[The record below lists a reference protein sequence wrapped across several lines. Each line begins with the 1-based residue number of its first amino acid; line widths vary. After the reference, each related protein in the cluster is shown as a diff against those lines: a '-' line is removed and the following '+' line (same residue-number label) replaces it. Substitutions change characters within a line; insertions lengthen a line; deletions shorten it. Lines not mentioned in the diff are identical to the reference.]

1 MSTIKIDR
9 FAGFSLTAMLA
20 VILKMMEAE
29 LLILS
34 EHRTSRIPMTK
45 SMIRIGSNFKDD
57 VRIDAGIGA
66 ATFGLITWSAQHGG
80 WLLTQAAGNP
90 VLISIDGNPLPSGRQ
105 FLLRNESLI
114 SIGGTRCLFRKMLAT
129 PKYNGNDTEVIDL
142 SGRPLVIGRASQQAQ
157 TDEANHTLEL
167 DGECLAVSR
176 IKPGSCHAKIEK
188 EGEDY
193 FLSDCSTGGNTFI
206 NGKGFAKVKLVFGD
220 QIKIDDYAFEFTGKQ
235 IRRTEPSRL
244 GTIEARNIR
253 VTVKDRNS
261 GLPKDILDVAR
272 FSIASGEFIG
282 ILGGSGQGKST
293 LLKALCGI
301 IQPNTGSVTIGGI
314 SLANQKA
321 LRDIGVGYVPQEDI
335 VHPELTITQALYYA
349 GRLRLNLPERE
360 LRSLATRV
368 MELLSLTD
376 YSEKKVAVLSG
387 GQRKR
392 VSIAIEL
399 LARPSV
405 LFLDEPSSGLDLQTE
420 SELMDLLQQL
430 TFTGLTVLCTTH
442 VLQQAQLFNRLAWVH
457 DGRVIFLGTVDEA
470 RDNFL
475 GSGTGTHADT
485 ATHRGR
491 LAPLQRIYQ
500 AVMTGERTAREWES
514 LHLTSNPPVL
524 LDAERD
530 GTPVRKSSFA
540 EVRQVGP
547 FRALNTLLARQ
558 WAVLIAD
565 PLNLVFLLAQAAA
578 IALLVAWVSSEVELR
593 MFLGLIAVLWFGC
606 SNGAQQIVSEL
617 PTFRRERVCGL
628 GLNTYLFSKL
638 AFVSATTLVQAGILF
653 FVMLTSAVLIRPPF
667 VDLNDVRS
675 VVKAEFPK
683 VFASNESKPP
693 KIEDL
698 GRITR
703 CRLWLRNY
711 QELPEFVPGSELE
724 PVRADGKNT
733 AKAALIQPDLPPGWV
748 VAPMSWL
755 ALLLD
760 SDSNFTTALRDQPLD
775 HSDELTSKSYRW
787 AQALAGTFGLRIAA
801 IVLAAVVGVSL
812 GLLVSALVRTPTQSV
827 MWVPLLMIPQILLG
841 GYVITSPEMPN
852 TVRVLSQI
860 IPSFATERI
869 NQVSLIFGLR
879 VPPVTNETKLP
890 SFILSDHP
898 EKIRYPNSDGKEI
911 ETAYDRLSPFNKA
924 WQNLIVDPVAA
935 GRRPLEKPPSKT
947 KRPPTYA
954 SCLDH
959 TCTSF
964 DPSRGYG
971 TSLTCPTCG
980 EKARLSTPPPASN
993 PKMVS
998 SEPRIDIRFRFRHQ
1012 NVTSEATGSTTKFH
1026 PRFDEIN
1033 EAQTSMLILGLW
1045 ILACY
1050 GIALGGI
1057 WSKRSS

>member
-57 VRIDAGIGA
+57 VRIDTGIGA

-653 FVMLTSAVLIRPPF
+653 FVMLTSAVLIRPPI
-667 VDLNDVRS
+667 VDPSDLPH
-675 VVKAEFPK
+675 VVKKAYESAILDPK
-683 VFASNESKPP
+683 GEPLEPSY
-693 KIEDL
+693 L
-698 GRITR
+698 GRLMRIQ
-703 CRLWLRNY
+703 LWRAAFEAKEEVVGPY
-711 QELPEFVPGSELE
+711 SGEREELE
-724 PVRADGKNT
+724 PVQAEPNLGT
-733 AKAALIQPDLPPGWV
+733 AKSSEPSKKPLPPISASARPWISLSALIFDLKQNIEDSLKPDKNPF
-748 VAPMSWL
+748 AI
-755 ALLLD
+755 
-760 SDSNFTTALRDQPLD
+760 
-775 HSDELTSKSYRW
+775 SKSATKTGIGW
-787 AQALAGTFGLRIAA
+787 SQVLATSLILRFIS
-801 IVLAAVVGVSL
+801 IILAAVVGVAL
-812 GLLVSALVRTPTQSV
+812 GLGVSALVRTPTQSV
-827 MWVPLLMIPQILLG
+827 MWVPLMMIPQILLG
-841 GYVITSPEMPN
+841 GYVITLAEMPSSI
-852 TVRVLSQI
+852 RQLSAVV
-860 IPSFATERI
+860 PSFAAERV
-869 NQVSLIFGLR
+869 NQVSLIFGQKIPR
-879 VPPVTNETKLP
+879 VTNESKIPNFIQTDAEKV
-890 SFILSDHP
+890 SF
-898 EKIRYPNSDGKEI
+898 EQDGKKKD
-911 ETAYDRLSPFNKA
+911 TKYDQASPFNKA
-924 WQNLIVDPVAA
+924 WQNLVVDADKV
-935 GRRPLEKPPSKT
+935 GQRPLEKGRGPS
-947 KRPPTYA
+947 A
-954 SCLDH
+954 S
-959 TCTSF
+959 
-964 DPSRGYG
+964 
-971 TSLTCPTCG
+971 
-980 EKARLSTPPPASN
+980 K
-993 PKMVS
+993 PKLVDKQ
-998 SEPRIDIRFRFRHQ
+998 PRIDIRFKYRDQVDDSGLRY
-1012 NVTSEATGSTTKFH
+1012 S